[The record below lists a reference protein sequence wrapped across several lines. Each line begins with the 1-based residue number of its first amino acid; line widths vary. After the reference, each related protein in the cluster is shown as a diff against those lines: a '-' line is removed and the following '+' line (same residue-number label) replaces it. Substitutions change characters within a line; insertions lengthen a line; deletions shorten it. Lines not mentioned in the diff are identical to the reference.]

1 MVSSAMM
8 KLHGVLPWTKKK
20 TKNKIPLSL
29 LHSMSHHYQHSKLN
43 STFSDQDSQMVARH
57 KILVD
62 GKSKDVTD
70 GWISSGYYEQDP
82 RLLSYNQKNFL
93 AIQFPVY

>member
-20 TKNKIPLSL
+20 TKNKIPFSL

-43 STFSDQDSQMVARH
+43 SPFSYQHSQNGRQAQ
-57 KILVD
+57 KYW
-62 GKSKDVTD
+62 KDVAG
-70 GWISSGYYEQDP
+70 GWISSFYYEQDP
-82 RLLSYNQKNFL
+82 RLLS
-93 AIQFPVY
+93 